1 MNTGYYM
8 LIYKTVD
15 NYVEKRAPFRSEHL
29 SYAEAF
35 RARGELFMGGALAD
49 PADTAILV
57 FKAASRAVVEDFARN
72 DPYVRAGLIME
83 WSVRPWAV
91 VIGG

>member
-1 MNTGYYM
+1 MYYM

-15 NYVEKRAPFRSEHL
+15 NYVERRAPYRAEHL
-29 SYAEAF
+29 GHANAAHE
-35 RARGELFMGGALAD
+35 GGGLVMGGALAD

-57 FKAASRAVVEDFARN
+57 FRAESPSVAEEFARN
-72 DPYVRAGLIME
+72 DPYVKAGLVKE
-83 WSVRPWAV
+83 WSVRPWTV